1 MRPTLFTI
9 FGYSMSSYYFM
20 GIVAMVVGITMML
33 REVRRLGLDTHLAF
47 RGALL
52 TATIGYLGA
61 RVQHIIFDGFFEI
74 YMQKPMAMLNVF
86 NGGLAFYGAVIFGFL
101 TVIIFFSMHKVK
113 VLPYADAFGYS
124 LALGAAFGRV
134 GCYLN
139 GCCFGEISASPL
151 AQRFIP
157 WGLSAK
163 NQLAR
168 DIVSTLG
175 SQPYPVFPSQ
185 VVSAV
190 SNFLIFLVLYLI
202 IRPRHKKAGV
212 PLGSWFMM
220 YSVFRFFIEFF
231 RADARGLFFNGLLSS
246 SQLIAITVFIVG
258 LLLVVLPEDKES
270 LSGSNS

>member
-20 GIVAMVVGITMML
+20 GIVAMIVGILMML
-33 REVRRLGLDTHLAF
+33 REVKRLGLDTHLAF

-61 RVQHIIFDGFFEI
+61 RVQHIVFDGFFEI
-74 YMQKPMAMLNVF
+74 YLQKPMAMLNVF

-101 TVIIFFSMHKVK
+101 TVIAFFSMHKVK

-124 LALGAAFGRV
+124 LALGAGFGRV

-190 SNFLIFLVLYLI
+190 ANFSIFLVLYLV
-202 IRPRHKKAGV
+202 IRPKHKKAGV

-220 YSVFRFFIEFF
+220 YSVFRFIIEFF